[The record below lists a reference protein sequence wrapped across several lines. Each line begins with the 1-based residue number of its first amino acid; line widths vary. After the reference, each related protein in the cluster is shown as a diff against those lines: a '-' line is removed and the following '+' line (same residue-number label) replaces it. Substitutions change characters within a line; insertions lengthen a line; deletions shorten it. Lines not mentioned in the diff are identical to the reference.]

1 VLELAAAV
9 AGFLLPDTLAELAE
23 RIRQITVRVRGR
35 RSGHGSGVIWR
46 PDGHIVTNAHVAHRV
61 ATVVLPDGRAFE
73 TEVRGWDPE
82 RDLAMIKVDA
92 GLLPAAA
99 IGDSASLRPGDLVFA
114 SGHPFGGARAL
125 TAGIVHAV
133 GGLGGSRGSR
143 WVEADVRVEP
153 GNSGGPLVDASGR
166 VVGVTAM
173 VAGGLA
179 LAVPSDVVERF
190 LGGAHTGARL
200 GVTVCPVVGPR
211 GDPPNIGFVI
221 LEVAPRSP
229 AAEAGLAIGD
239 VLIAVDDE
247 VFRRP
252 DDLLRAVETASRA
265 NGVRLEFTRGG
276 ARRIL
281 TVHLGGGRPRAALP

>member
-1 VLELAAAV
+1 LEQALGA
-9 AGFLLPDTLAELAE
+9 AGFALPDTLAELAE
-23 RIRQITVRVRGR
+23 RIRQITVRVHGR
-35 RSGHGSGVIWR
+35 SSGYGSGVIWR
-46 PDGHIVTNAHVAHRV
+46 PDGHIVTNAHVAHRF
-61 ATVVLPDGRAFE
+61 ATVVLPDGRAFRA
-73 TEVRGWDPE
+73 EVSGWDPE
-82 RDLAMIKVDA
+82 RDVAMIKVDA

-133 GGLGGSRGSR
+133 SRRGGSRGSR

-153 GNSGGPLVDASGR
+153 GNSGGPLVDARGR

-190 LGGAHTGARL
+190 LGGAYTGARL

-211 GDPPNIGFVI
+211 GDPPNVGFVI
-221 LEVAPRSP
+221 LEVAPGSP
-229 AAEAGLAIGD
+229 AAEAGLVMGD

-252 DDLLRAVETASRA
+252 DDLLRAVQTTSRA
-265 NGVRLEFTRGG
+265 NGLRLEFTRGG
-276 ARRIL
+276 RRRIR
-281 TVHLGGGRPRAALP
+281 TVLLGGGRHPATLP